1 MGTRDPREPETGQM
15 GLAGQPP
22 AFVSPVLWV
31 AQPWSCIW
39 GFIGRK
45 QEVAPKFGKPY
56 ENNSNINGEME
67 AQGENFPWSWGAGGR
82 AGRRTWGCK
91 GSFGSLCPRG
101 V

>member
-45 QEVAPKFGKPY
+45 QRP
-56 ENNSNINGEME
+56 
-67 AQGENFPWSWGAGGR
+67 
-82 AGRRTWGCK
+82 
-91 GSFGSLCPRG
+91 SLESLMKTIQT
-101 V
+101 